1 MMANLYSQE
10 ELMAVAKDIKLVVF
24 DVDGVLTDSG
34 LYFSDDGREFK
45 KFNSKDGLGLSWLAQ
60 TDITVA
66 IITGRTSHIV
76 AERMKALKINHV
88 YQGRMN
94 KLETY
99 HNLLNALQL
108 NHSQAAYVGDD
119 AIDVAIMK
127 ECILPITVADAHD
140 SAKSVAKWITK
151 NKGGHGAGREVCDL
165 LLNAQNKMLDF
176 LGSHQ

>member
-1 MMANLYSQE
+1 MQWSKNLIE
-10 ELMAVAKDIKLVVF
+10 MAKDIRLVIF

-34 LYFSDDGREFK
+34 LYFSDDGRELK

-99 HNLLNALQL
+99 HNLLEAMGLE
-108 NHSQAAYVGDD
+108 HSQVAYVGDD
-119 AIDVAIMK
+119 AIDVPIMR
-127 ECILPITVADAHD
+127 ECGLPITVADAHD
-140 SAKSVAKWITK
+140 SAKSIAKWVTN
-151 NKGGHGAGREVCDL
+151 NKGGFGAGREVCDL
-165 LLNAQNKMLDF
+165 LLNSQDKMTDILKN
-176 LGSHQ
+176 HQ